1 MCIVNRDEYKHLLYE
16 NRANKK
22 KSLQFAL
29 GIPHNFYALLKKNID
44 EQRKTL
50 KFFGEYFYMVV
61 LLDNGDLVYCTKGV
75 ELYNRYTFTGKFQGV
90 DPPMDVHE
98 HCENGLTFIGKGVV
112 HHFERY

>member
-50 KFFGEYFYMVV
+50 KFFGEYFYMVA

-75 ELYNRYTFTGKFQGV
+75 ELHTGKFQGV
-90 DPPMDVHE
+90 DPPMDIHE

>member
-98 HCENGLTFIGKGVV
+98 HCENGLTFIGSGIV
-112 HHFERY
+112 HHFEGK

>member
-44 EQRKTL
+44 EQRKGL
-50 KFFGEYFYMVV
+50 KFFGQYYLLLANLYVTLFCVATVGLVSLRDV
-61 LLDNGDLVYCTKGV
+61 LDETS
-75 ELYNRYTFTGKFQGV
+75 T
-90 DPPMDVHE
+90 
-98 HCENGLTFIGKGVV
+98 IGT
-112 HHFERY
+112 YPAPYP

>member
-1 MCIVNRDEYKHLLYE
+1 MCIISRDEYKHLLYE

-44 EQRKTL
+44 EQRKDL

-75 ELYNRYTFTGKFQGV
+75 ELHTGKVQGV
-90 DPPMDVHE
+90 CPHE
-98 HCENGLTFIGKGVV
+98 HCEDELTFIGKGVV

>member
-50 KFFGEYFYMVV
+50 KFFGEYFYMVA

>member
-1 MCIVNRDEYKHLLYE
+1 MCISNRDEYKHLLYE

-29 GIPHNFYALLKKNID
+29 GKPHNFYALLKKNID
-44 EQRKTL
+44 EQRKV
-50 KFFGEYFYMVV
+50 FGEYFYMVV

-75 ELYNRYTFTGKFQGV
+75 ELHNRYTFTGKFQGV

>member
-1 MCIVNRDEYKHLLYE
+1 MCIVTRDEYKHLLYE

-44 EQRKTL
+44 EQRKGL
-50 KFFGEYFYMVV
+50 KFFGEYFYMVA

-75 ELYNRYTFTGKFQGV
+75 ELHTGKFQNV
-90 DPPMDVHE
+90 YPHE
-98 HCENGLTFIGKGVV
+98 HCESGLTFIGKGVV

>member
-44 EQRKTL
+44 EQRKDL